1 MHLFRA
7 VITTLSLALVMPAAA
22 STVTSPTP
30 EPAHRLVQF
39 DIRGSSI
46 AFRYQAGPSISFRYP
61 ANWYVTTRRLDD
73 VIDPHTL
80 FAVTSYAVPKGPVAE
95 CDGTHAGGRPVDGVF
110 VLIKEVLDGASL
122 RRSLPRLP
130 TKPRHFQLPKSGR
143 AGCLPPASIQY
154 QFRVAQ
160 RAFYVWISIGPKASA
175 KTRTAVARLLDGMWM
190 APYRRP

>member
-1 MHLFRA
+1 MQLFRV
-7 VITTLSLALVMPAAA
+7 VITTLWLALVMPAPA
-22 STVTSPTP
+22 STVISGTP
-30 EPAHRLVQF
+30 EPAHMLVRF

-46 AFRYQAGPSISFRYP
+46 AFRYPAGRSISFRYP
-61 ANWYVTTRRLDD
+61 ANWYVTTRRLDN

-80 FAVTSYAVPKGPVAE
+80 FAVTSYAVPKGPLGD
-95 CDGTHAGGRPVDGVF
+95 CDGTHARSRPVDGVF
-110 VLIKEVLDGASL
+110 ALIKEVLDGASL

-175 KTRTAVARLLDGMWM
+175 KTRAALARLLDGMWI
-190 APYRRP
+190 ASYRTP